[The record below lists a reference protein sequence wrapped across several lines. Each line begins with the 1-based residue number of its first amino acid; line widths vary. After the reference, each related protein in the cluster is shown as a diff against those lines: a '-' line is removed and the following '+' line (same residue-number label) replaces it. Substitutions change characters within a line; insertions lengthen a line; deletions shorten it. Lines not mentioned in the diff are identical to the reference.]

1 MTDGFGPRPF
11 CGSRSRPV
19 LVVVAAGLIGFGL
32 FGIVGPGLAAPAR
45 TGKVGPVLKPPL
57 FAEVTEIPYQ
67 IAVLGA
73 LDKVTA
79 RVSTLEAPI
88 NEAVRFGTLS
98 IIARSC
104 YKRPPEET
112 PEVSAFLEI
121 RDVRDGDKASPRFSG
136 WMFAS
141 SPAVSALEHPVY
153 DVWVTNCKIPLP
165 ATESGKQ

>member
-1 MTDGFGPRPF
+1 VTGRAGIRDFTGARLARAIILIVAWGF
-11 CGSRSRPV
+11 
-19 LVVVAAGLIGFGL
+19 AASST
-32 FGIVGPGLAAPAR
+32 GLAAPIGEGRAKTR
-45 TGKVGPVLKPPL
+45 LDPPQ
-57 FAEVTEIPYQ
+57 FAEVTEIPYK

-88 NEAVRFGTLS
+88 NKAVRFGTLS

-121 RDVRDGDKASPRFSG
+121 RDVRDGEDAAPRFSG

-165 ATESGKQ
+165 ETESGRE